1 LTFCCWTFYILVYHF
16 KPHFPVKKP
25 TIILTF
31 LVEDKNRISLLLLL
45 WETHVQLDADLKYKT
60 LEIERTA
67 PRITKMVGIP
77 FRLSVANP
85 YQANLF

>member
-1 LTFCCWTFYILVYHF
+1 LFIILNLIF
-16 KPHFPVKKP
+16 QLKKP
-25 TIILTF
+25 TIILTV
-31 LVEDKNRISLLLLL
+31 LVENKNRISLLLLL